1 MGGISRNVGDQRR
14 ANEIAQQI
22 RKMRK
27 FSTMP
32 ALKQLEDGERVVVT
46 GTGQLV
52 FRDGSKLYALT
63 YTEV

>member
-14 ANEIAQQI
+14 ANEIAFQI

-27 FSTMP
+27 FATMP
-32 ALKQLEDGERVVVT
+32 DVKQLEDGERVIVT

-52 FRDGSKLYALT
+52 FRDGNKRYALT